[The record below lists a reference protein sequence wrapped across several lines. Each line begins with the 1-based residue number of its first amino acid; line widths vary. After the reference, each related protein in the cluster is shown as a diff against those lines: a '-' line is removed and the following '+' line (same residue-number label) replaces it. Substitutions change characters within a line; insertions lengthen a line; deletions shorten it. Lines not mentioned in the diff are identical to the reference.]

1 MITAH
6 ALRASHTTFRKPSK
20 TNTITDLE
28 ILDRRSN
35 SLDTSDDLMTG
46 NQWVC
51 REAPFIAKHAQIR
64 MANTTILDADIDML
78 GLDGRQHKGV
88 WREWRTRLCGSVGV
102 DGGHEKKT
110 CSILLANDSSLTR
123 RNEV

>member
-1 MITAH
+1 
-6 ALRASHTTFRKPSK
+6 
-20 TNTITDLE
+20 
-28 ILDRRSN
+28 
-35 SLDTSDDLMTG
+35 
-46 NQWVC
+46 
-51 REAPFIAKHAQIR
+51 

-110 CSILLANDSSLTR
+110 RSRLLADNSALTR